1 MGSLYRSQH
10 ELVWVLQN
18 GPGRAI
24 NNVGLGA
31 AGRYRTNVW
40 RYPGMSSLRPGRD
53 GELKMHPTVKP
64 VALVADAMLDCSRRR
79 GIVLVP
85 FAGSGTT
92 VLAAQRTGR
101 RAFAMEIDPAYVD
114 VAVRRWREAMGRAA
128 VLAGD
133 GRSFEEVRLARSADG
148 APGSEA

>member
-1 MGSLYRSQH
+1 MPC
-10 ELVWVLQN
+10 WTA
-18 GPGRAI
+18 P
-24 NNVGLGA
+24 
-31 AGRYRTNVW
+31 AG
-40 RYPGMSSLRPGRD
+40 G
-53 GELKMHPTVKP
+53 
-64 VALVADAMLDCSRRR
+64 
-79 GIVLVP
+79 GIVLEP

-114 VAVRRWREAMGRAA
+114 VAMRRWREATGRAA

-148 APGSEA
+148 APGSGA